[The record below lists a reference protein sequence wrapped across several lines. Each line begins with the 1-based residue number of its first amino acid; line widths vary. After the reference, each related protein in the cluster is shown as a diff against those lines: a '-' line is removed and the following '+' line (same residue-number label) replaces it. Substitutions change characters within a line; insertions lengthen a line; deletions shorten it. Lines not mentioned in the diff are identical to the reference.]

1 MLAPEAASKSGE
13 ERDLVTICP
22 APSLQR
28 APPLALDSIFH
39 TWPTVTAAQPAVTLN
54 HSGLAAVFLI
64 PHVKTQNT
72 CWIHQNFGVCSW
84 TNVLRFWRLVH
95 LGFSQ
100 LHSVFNLWPL
110 NHLWS
115 SSTFELPWCRDVR
128 YYLFPISNMP
138 ILSLKFR
145 FRYQPVPI

>member
-13 ERDLVTICP
+13 ERDLVMICP

-39 TWPTVTAAQPAVTLN
+39 TWPTVAASQPAVTLN

-72 CWIHQNFGVCSW
+72 C
-84 TNVLRFWRLVH
+84 
-95 LGFSQ
+95 
-100 LHSVFNLWPL
+100 
-110 NHLWS
+110 
-115 SSTFELPWCRDVR
+115 
-128 YYLFPISNMP
+128 
-138 ILSLKFR
+138 
-145 FRYQPVPI
+145 